1 MIYCAWAQLPHK
13 RLQQAEQAQETGIPT
28 VPTDFFHA
36 LLLVFLREKSLL
48 LFFSLYILFW
58 LSVPKGSLTKYL
70 TAAADAVERTVS
82 EVLYIRSHIFDTG
95 REEEEESPSHWENKN
110 EMISPLE
117 KSLANKYTRQISEE
131 GGFVYTNI
139 QMHS

>member
-13 RLQQAEQAQETGIPT
+13 RLQRAQETGIPT

-95 REEEEESPSHWENKN
+95 REEKEEESPSHWKNKN
-110 EMISPLE
+110 EMISLLE
-117 KSLANKYTRQISEE
+117 KSSVNEYTGQISED